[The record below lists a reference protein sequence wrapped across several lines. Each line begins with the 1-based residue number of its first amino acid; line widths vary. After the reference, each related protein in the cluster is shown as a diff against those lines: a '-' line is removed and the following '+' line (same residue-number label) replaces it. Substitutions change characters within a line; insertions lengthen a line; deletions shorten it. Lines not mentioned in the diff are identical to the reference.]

1 MKYDAFTE
9 LMNVILITWRIE
21 LKHDV
26 YAFKMIKV
34 NLLPS
39 PPPKKKHLNFTCL
52 KKMFFFYMHFHQKFS
67 TILSWYE
74 GFWVQWHSICLLIN
88 EDKLIVVYQSLASK
102 TMYIRIFIVLIYDS
116 THIIDKLCRFIV
128 IKWF

>member
-34 NLLPS
+34 NLQP
-39 PPPKKKHLNFTCL
+39 PPPKKKASKFYLL
-52 KKMFFFYMHFHQKFS
+52 KENVFFYMHFHQKFS

-74 GFWVQWHSICLLIN
+74 GFWVKWHSICLLIN

-102 TMYIRIFIVLIYDS
+102 TMYIRIFIVLIYDI
-116 THIIDKLCRFIV
+116 THIIDKLFRFIV